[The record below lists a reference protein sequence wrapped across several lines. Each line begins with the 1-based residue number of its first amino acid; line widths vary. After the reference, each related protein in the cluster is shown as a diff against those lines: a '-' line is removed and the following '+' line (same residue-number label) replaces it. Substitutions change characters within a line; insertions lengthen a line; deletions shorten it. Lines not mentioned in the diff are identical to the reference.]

1 MAVLKVARQLQLV
14 RELDA
19 VQVPGHAAVP
29 IPEALLQRAIAHAN
43 EGLLVDAMTL
53 ACVHPK
59 TTAMPGE
66 GGRSL
71 HLRGQGFASPI
82 TLLLDLLNALHP
94 SADSYTSEAW
104 EEMSRIREL
113 LSLIT
118 GVMMVFHHT

>member
-29 IPEALLQRAIAHAN
+29 IPEALLQRAIGHAN

-59 TTAMPGE
+59 TTAMPGARSAHPFLLFHACHLLYLADFE
-66 GGRSL
+66 GARWVL
-71 HLRGQGFASPI
+71 KDVHMLDVLRPRASRLPFV
-82 TLLLDLLNALHP
+82 
-94 SADSYTSEAW
+94 
-104 EEMSRIREL
+104 
-113 LSLIT
+113 LSML
-118 GVMMVFHHT
+118 